1 LQAEDSLRTAHQ
13 FTEAVI
19 DFLDTGRPV
28 LVRMRDAGGPDTGRS
43 GKGNEMAIPAI
54 NESQRTAA
62 KIAGLVWPISFVT
75 VVAVN
80 FGIFAPFTSDDNPGE
95 TVRGIL
101 AHETLFR
108 IGVAGNVLYCVGV
121 VVLLT
126 ALYVILKPVGENL
139 ALFAAFGRLVHG
151 FTWLL
156 VTLNLFTAL
165 RLLTDA
171 DYSRAFGPDQLSAL
185 VRLNLNGFD
194 AYYIGLLF
202 WALGATAASYL
213 WFKSNY
219 IPRALAGFG
228 VISSAWCAVCTFVF
242 YIFPNF
248 SKVVNLWW
256 FDSPLAIFEL
266 ALSSWLLFKGLRP
279 LGVAATP

>member
-1 LQAEDSLRTAHQ
+1 MT
-13 FTEAVI
+13 
-19 DFLDTGRPV
+19 
-28 LVRMRDAGGPDTGRS
+28 
-43 GKGNEMAIPAI
+43 IPAI
-54 NESQRTAA
+54 NGSQRTAA
-62 KIAGLVWPISFVT
+62 RIAGLVLPISFVT

-80 FGIFAPFTSDDNPGE
+80 FGIFARLISDGSPAE
-95 TVRGIL
+95 TARNIL

-108 IGVAGNVLYCVGV
+108 IGVAGDMLYCVGDV
-121 VVLLT
+121 VVLT
-126 ALYVILKPVGENL
+126 AFYVILKPVSENL
-139 ALFAAFGRLVHG
+139 ALLAAFGRLVHG

-165 RLLTDA
+165 RLLTGA

-185 VRLNLNGFD
+185 ARLYLSGFD

-202 WALGATAASYL
+202 WALGGTAGSYL

-219 IPRALAGFG
+219 VPRALAGFG
-228 VISSAWCAVCTFVF
+228 VISSAWCAACTLVF

-256 FDSPLAIFEL
+256 FDSPMAIFEL
-266 ALSSWLLFKGLRP
+266 ALSLWLLFKGLRS
-279 LGVAATP
+279 LGVAETGAKTGAT